1 MNLFTLR
8 SLISLCKVAW
18 VIVVGFSAHNLRA
31 FESVVINI
39 SSENILHLTIGIS

>member
-18 VIVVGFSAHNLRA
+18 VIVGFSAHNLRA